1 MGRDRIVRSRS
12 GGGERGE
19 KKGWKRDEEKDRLGA
34 SVFLSVSSF
43 SSFSLCPCVLPPEF
57 SLTDVPDP
65 AGDKDARHGWL
76 ELGEKEEEEEEEEE
90 EERNGNNADGR
101 KKEEEI
107 EIMSKLI
114 ALFTLLQ
121 TKKGHQQ
128 HRSPSD
134 TRSPLA
140 FALFGLASSTP
151 ARSSWSPDTSR
162 SNRSTFST
170 PENGVQRRHRGRRR
184 RRRGHGRAR
193 RHVPAHDGKMESVFT
208 HFDL

>member
-1 MGRDRIVRSRS
+1 M
-12 GGGERGE
+12 
-19 KKGWKRDEEKDRLGA
+19 
-34 SVFLSVSSF
+34 SVSSF
-43 SSFSLCPCVLPPEF
+43 SSFSLCPCVLPPES

-90 EERNGNNADGR
+90 RNGNNADGR

-107 EIMSKLI
+107 EILSKLI

-140 FALFGLASSTP
+140 SALFGLASSTP

-184 RRRGHGRAR
+184 RRRGHGRAC
-193 RHVPAHDGKMESVFT
+193 RHVPAHDGKM
-208 HFDL
+208 